1 MSTLL
6 PSTTPA
12 RPLLK
17 AEWLP
22 MLLGAVLSVV
32 AGSVLLVGW
41 RAGLL
46 PVLDYPLSYS
56 GDAFVSLP

>member
-1 MSTLL
+1 MSTLI
-6 PSTTPA
+6 PHGTPA
-12 RPLLK
+12 RPLIK

-22 MLLGAVLSVV
+22 LLLGAVLSVV
-32 AGSVLLVGW
+32 AGSVLVVGW

-56 GDAFVSLP
+56 GDALR